1 MNKKTKI
8 LIVEDERIVAED
20 IKASLHNLGYIVS
33 GLVPSGEEAILSV
46 GKVPPDIILMD
57 IMLRG
62 PLTGIE
68 TAEKLRADY
77 NIPIIYLTAYADSN
91 TLDSAKRTEPFGY
104 ILKPFSDKELQSTIE
119 MALYKY
125 SLELELK
132 KNRAFLFTALNSIA
146 DAVIITDEEGV
157 ISMMNPRAEVLLGCN
172 ADDAIGKKMK
182 KFVQLVHE
190 DTSERIAD
198 PVRNMLDKEVQTSL
212 VPNLILTRKN
222 GENVYVDE
230 SASRL
235 KSEGGHF
242 FGVIFAYHDITFRKQ
257 SEIALRDSEEKFRAI
272 TASAQDAIII
282 MDSDGYVSYWNPAAE
297 KLFGYSIEETK
308 GNKLHSLIMPDKY
321 VKDHSQGLDE
331 YKITGEGPF
340 ISKTLELEGRRKDGT
355 HFPVELSLSLLKLK
369 DEWHALGI
377 VRDISERKKLEDEK
391 QRVQD
396 QFFQIQKMEAIGT
409 LAGGIAHDFNNLLTA
424 VCGHIDL
431 ALTKID
437 EQSPLFENFRQIM
450 AACKSASGLVRQLLL
465 FSHKQPVVLSTIN
478 LNMHIQEVLTMIERI
493 IGEDIVIKTDF
504 AQDLLSVQ
512 ADYSNIEQV
521 IMNLSINARD
531 AMPDGGQLLFKTEN
545 IVLTE
550 QDCKMLPEIKPGKFV
565 QLTVSDQGLGI
576 EHKDLPHIFEPFY
589 TTKGDGLGTGLGLA
603 VVYSIMKKHNGLIT
617 VSSELNKGTSF
628 KLIFPATTKRDP
640 IKIKETIS
648 LLTLQ
653 GDGKRVLIVEDQ
665 DSVRE
670 FARMAL
676 NDNGYVATEA
686 SSVKEAMEKFEKMQG
701 KFDLVFSDVVL
712 PDKTGIFLV
721 EELLS
726 FKPDLKVLLSSG
738 YTDDRLQWPIIQKR
752 GLRFL
757 KKPYRLAELLQAVKD
772 IFEQT

>member
-1 MNKKTKI
+1 
-8 LIVEDERIVAED
+8 
-20 IKASLHNLGYIVS
+20 
-33 GLVPSGEEAILSV
+33 
-46 GKVPPDIILMD
+46 
-57 IMLRG
+57 
-62 PLTGIE
+62 
-68 TAEKLRADY
+68 
-77 NIPIIYLTAYADSN
+77 
-91 TLDSAKRTEPFGY
+91 
-104 ILKPFSDKELQSTIE
+104 
-119 MALYKY
+119 
-125 SLELELK
+125 
-132 KNRAFLFTALNSIA
+132 
-146 DAVIITDEEGV
+146 
-157 ISMMNPRAEVLLGCN
+157 
-172 ADDAIGKKMK
+172 
-182 KFVQLVHE
+182 
-190 DTSERIAD
+190 
-198 PVRNMLDKEVQTSL
+198 
-212 VPNLILTRKN
+212 
-222 GENVYVDE
+222 
-230 SASRL
+230 
-235 KSEGGHF
+235 
-242 FGVIFAYHDITFRKQ
+242 
-257 SEIALRDSEEKFRAI
+257 
-272 TASAQDAIII
+272 
-282 MDSDGYVSYWNPAAE
+282 
-297 KLFGYSIEETK
+297 
-308 GNKLHSLIMPDKY
+308 
-321 VKDHSQGLDE
+321 
-331 YKITGEGPF
+331 
-340 ISKTLELEGRRKDGT
+340 
-355 HFPVELSLSLLKLK
+355 
-369 DEWHALGI
+369 
-377 VRDISERKKLEDEK
+377 
-391 QRVQD
+391 
-396 QFFQIQKMEAIGT
+396 
-409 LAGGIAHDFNNLLTA
+409 
-424 VCGHIDL
+424 
-431 ALTKID
+431 
-437 EQSPLFENFRQIM
+437 
-450 AACKSASGLVRQLLL
+450 
-465 FSHKQPVVLSTIN
+465 
-478 LNMHIQEVLTMIERI
+478 MIERI